1 MAAGLEILTVA
12 EMAAADQAAIA
23 AGTPGAVLMQRAGA
37 AVAEAVIARWPK
49 APVVVLCGP
58 GNNGGDGYVAARAL
72 AEAGWDVRTAS
83 MARASLKGDAAGAAS
98 AWAGPDAPLAA
109 DTCAG
114 AAVVIDALFGAGLA
128 RPLSGEAE
136 APLRAAEAGGL
147 PIVAV
152 DLPSGIPGDAANALG
167 YAARAA
173 LTVTF
178 HRKKPA
184 HVLEPSRGL
193 CGEIVVADIGLAE
206 PAGAALFENGPG
218 LWLDA
223 FPWPGAEA
231 HKHAR
236 GSLAVVSGGMS
247 HSGAARL
254 AARGGLRIGAGL
266 VTVLSPPDAILV
278 NASHLEAVML
288 AAFKSSDQL
297 AKMSGRAT
305 AVVIGPAAG
314 VTEATRANI
323 LALAGTDAALLVDA
337 DGLTVFSEEPAA
349 LFAALDERDVITPH
363 PGEFGRVFPGL
374 LEASPERITAART
387 AAKQAGCVV
396 LLKGPDTVI
405 AAPDG
410 RAAVNTSGARWLA
423 TAGSGDVL
431 AGFIGGLLAQGMAAF
446 EAACAGA
453 YIHGRAGAAF
463 GPGLTAEDL
472 PGLAPSVLS
481 ELWRARG

>member
-12 EMAAADQAAIA
+12 EMTAADQAAIGT
-23 AGTPGAVLMQRAGA
+23 GTPAAVLMQRAGA
-37 AVAEAVIARWPK
+37 AVADAVIARWPK

-72 AEAGWDVRTAS
+72 ADAGWEVRTAS

-98 AWAGPDAPLAA
+98 AWSGPDAPLAA
-109 DTCAG
+109 ESCA
-114 AAVVIDALFGAGLA
+114 AAGVVIDALFGAGLA
-128 RPLSGEAE
+128 RPLPGEAQS
-136 APLRAAEAGGL
+136 ALRDAEAAGV

-152 DLPSGIPGDAANALG
+152 DLPSGIPGDAAEPLG
-167 YAARAA
+167 YAPRAA

-193 CGEIVVADIGLAE
+193 CGEIVVADIGLAA
-206 PAGAALFENGPG
+206 PAGATLFENGPA
-218 LWLDA
+218 LWLDD
-223 FPWPGAEA
+223 FPWPGPQA

-247 HSGAARL
+247 HTGAPP
-254 AARGGLRIGAGL
+254 AA
-266 VTVLSPPDAILV
+266 
-278 NASHLEAVML
+278 HLEAVML
-288 AAFKSSDQL
+288 AAFSSPDQL
-297 AKMSGRAT
+297 AQAAGKAA

-314 VTEATRANI
+314 VTDATRANV
-323 LALAGTDAALLVDA
+323 LALARTQTALLVDA
-337 DGLTVFSEEPAA
+337 DGLTVFSQEPAA
-349 LFAALDERDVITPH
+349 LFAALDERDVLTPH

-387 AAKQAGCVV
+387 AAKRAGCVV

-453 YIHGRAGAAF
+453 FIHGRAGASF

-472 PGLAPSVLS
+472 PDLAPSVLS
-481 ELWRARG
+481 ELWRGGG